1 MLPYEFAADE
11 YVSLYSRFYVGGLV
25 FSKIPFLRK
34 LGWRSRFSFN
44 AYQGD
49 MSKANREYN
58 KDAPFRVPSKDP
70 FMEAGVGIENIF
82 HVFSVDYYK
91 RLSGLNDSKKE
102 NGAVFL
108 GVNITF

>member
-11 YVSLYSRFYVGGLV
+11 FISLYSRIYEGGLFLNKV
-25 FSKIPFLRK
+25 PFVRK
-34 LGWRSRFSFN
+34 LGWRARFSFN
-44 AYQGD
+44 AYMGD
-49 MSKANREYN
+49 MSESNRN
-58 KDAPFRVPSKDP
+58 FNSGAHFSVPDKNP

-91 RLSGLNDSKKE
+91 RLSSLNHSEKE
-102 NGAVFL
+102 NGALFL